1 MKIGILG
8 AGHMGSAM
16 IRGLANQYPATNLL
30 VKGNRIKQE
39 LLDLQQAIGFQLLD
53 KNDFKDV
60 DLLIV
65 ATPAP
70 ITLKILPTVQ
80 VGEKTVIVSAVQGV
94 SEAELK
100 QVFPNNSV
108 ICMIP
113 NIPVEV
119 NAGCIAVASGTE
131 TTEADFKMAL
141 KVLQTMGETIV
152 VKPENLNIVG
162 TVAGC
167 GPAFVDVFLSAL
179 SDAAVQNGLDRKTSY
194 EIAAAMVAGSAQMAL
209 QTGEN
214 PAELKDQVTS
224 PGGSTIKGVVA
235 LDQNGFR
242 NAINQAVNRANGT
255 D

>member
-1 MKIGILG
+1 MKIGMLG

-16 IRGLANQYPATNLL
+16 LRGLVKHYPATDLM
-30 VKGNRIKQE
+30 VKGNRIKPE
-39 LLDLQQAIGFQLLD
+39 LVALQKEIGFQLL
-53 KNDFKDV
+53 KTNDFTAV
-60 DLLIV
+60 ELLIV

-70 ITLKILPTVQ
+70 VTLNILQNVQ
-80 VGEKTVIVSAVQGV
+80 VGEKTIIVSAVQGV
-94 SEAELK
+94 SEEQLK
-100 QVFPNNSV
+100 QVFPNHSV

-113 NIPVEV
+113 NIPVAV
-119 NAGCIAVASGTE
+119 NAGCIAVASGKE
-131 TTEADFKMAL
+131 ASEADFKTAL
-141 KVLQTMGETIV
+141 EVLQTMGETVI

-209 QTGEN
+209 QTGKN